1 MNWLPVTNCDLK
13 RVGALNRL
21 LTLVVLNCD
30 TALSPAVFVTSLA
43 RRISQ
48 FGQYSLEFRFL
59 VTTGDYALQVGNQ
72 HWTDNWQILIGH

>member
-21 LTLVVLNCD
+21 LTLVVLNCG
-30 TALSPAVFVTSLA
+30 TALNPAVFVTSLA

-48 FGQYSLEFRFL
+48 FGSIL
-59 VTTGDYALQVGNQ
+59 TGV
-72 HWTDNWQILIGH
+72 QISCHNR